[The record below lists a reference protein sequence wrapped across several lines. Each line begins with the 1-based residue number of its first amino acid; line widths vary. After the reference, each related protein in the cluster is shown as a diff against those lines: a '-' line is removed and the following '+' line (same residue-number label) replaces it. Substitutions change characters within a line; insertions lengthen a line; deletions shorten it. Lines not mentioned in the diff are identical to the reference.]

1 MPDKRCP
8 LCGKPNPEEA
18 ETCKY
23 CGARLK
29 PLIKGATPGSE
40 DQTLRR
46 PPLVGRN
53 ASDLGDSLP
62 DWLKDLRPSQGNIG
76 DETGG
81 MEGQPNEGDEPDSN
95 AEEPDWLSRIQSNSE
110 PAAEPIPPAELPDW
124 LAGLGTPK
132 PPSEPLDASNDETI
146 PGSAP
151 EPAAASEGLPDWLS
165 NLGKEKSGEQ
175 ESKPEELNWD
185 FLGITPEKGTESEYE
200 AVEEPVQDTPKA
212 EPAEEPLQEL
222 PNAGPASEE
231 SAAPEAAPGQVEA
244 QAAGGT
250 PPSEPASTPAEP
262 LPSEELPDWLKR
274 LDTQS
279 TPKTPGPS
287 VPAFV
292 EEESTP
298 QAAPQPEEAAPVP
311 EAPDLNALPDWIAQV
326 PSDAEAA
333 AEEPAGEP
341 PAEKP
346 EKPDQAEG
354 IAPAELPGWLQA
366 MRPVE
371 AAAPPLT
378 EAAGL
383 TRVEKAGPLAGLRGA
398 LSVESGTISTQKPK
412 VYSIKLQ
419 VTENQQAHMALME
432 ELLKTE
438 GESKPVAARKTAG
451 AQVILRILVALVLFL
466 AVLAPLWL
474 NTSIAPLPGAD
485 TASPEILDASRLV
498 STLAPGSVVL
508 LAFDYDPGLSGEM
521 DIATRTLVEQLMSKN
536 AFLAIASTSLSGPLL
551 AERILNGIRQTTGS
565 PYPSVA
571 NLGYVPGGAS
581 ALLSLAVNPRQ
592 VLPYDLHST
601 DMWVNS
607 PLQNVKT
614 LADFAMVVVFTE
626 KADTARSW
634 VEQVQPTLHTKNVPL
649 LMVVSA
655 QAEPMVLPY
664 YETTPKQVSGMIAG
678 LPGFAAYESLSGQAG
693 SARTYWDAFGSGM
706 LVAAG
711 LLILGGLLYGAIAGF
726 SQQKRAEGEGG
737 E

>member
-29 PLIKGATPGSE
+29 PLIIGATPGSE

-46 PPLVGRN
+46 PPLTGRN

-76 DETGG
+76 DETEG
-81 MEGQPNEGDEPDSN
+81 MEGQAGDSGESEPNAD
-95 AEEPDWLSRIQSNSE
+95 APDWLSRIQPSSE
-110 PAAEPIPPAELPDW
+110 PASEPIPPAELPDW
-124 LAGLGTPK
+124 LTGLGTPE
-132 PPSEPLDASNDETI
+132 PPSEPLDVSNEEPIPSRAS
-146 PGSAP
+146 

-165 NLGKEKSGEQ
+165 NLGKEKSSQQ
-175 ESKPEELNWD
+175 ENKSEELNWD
-185 FLGITPEKGTESEYE
+185 FLGTAPEKETGFGNE
-200 AVEEPVQDTPKA
+200 A
-212 EPAEEPLQEL
+212 AEEPLQEML
-222 PNAGPASEE
+222 NAEAESQQ
-231 SAAPEAAPGQVEA
+231 SAAPEAAPDQIEA
-244 QAAGGT
+244 QPAGE
-250 PPSEPASTPAEP
+250 PAVSEPASVPTMP
-262 LPSEELPDWLKR
+262 LPSEDMPDWLKR
-274 LDTQS
+274 LETQS
-279 TPKTPGPS
+279 PPKAPGPS
-287 VPAFV
+287 VPAFI
-292 EEESTP
+292 EEERAP
-298 QAAPQPEEAAPVP
+298 GAAPQPEEPAPIP
-311 EAPDLNALPDWIAQV
+311 ETPDLNELPDWISQV
-326 PSDAEAA
+326 PSEAEAA
-333 AEEPAGEP
+333 AEEPSVEP
-341 PAEKP
+341 SAETP
-346 EKPDQAEG
+346 EKPNQTEG
-354 IAPAELPGWLQA
+354 ITPAELPGWLQA

-371 AAAPPLT
+371 AAAPVLP

-398 LSVESGTISTQKPK
+398 LSVESGTLATQKPK

-438 GESKPVAARKTAG
+438 GESKPVAARKAAG
-451 AQVILRILVALVLFL
+451 TQVILRILVALVLFL

-485 TASPEILDASRLV
+485 TASPEVMDASRLV
-498 STLAPGSVVL
+498 SALAPGSLVL

-521 DIATRTLVEQLMSKN
+521 DIATKTLVEQLMSKN
-536 AFLAIASTSLSGPLL
+536 AYLTIASTSLSGPLL
-551 AERILNGIRQTTGS
+551 AERILNGISQTNGS
-565 PYPSVA
+565 PYSSVT

-581 ALLSLAVNPRQ
+581 ALLSLAKNPRQ
-592 VLPYDLHST
+592 VLPYDLRSI
-601 DMWVNS
+601 DIWVNS

-626 KADTARSW
+626 KADTARNW
-634 VEQVQPTLHTKNVPL
+634 VEQAQPTLRAKNVPL

-664 YETTPKQVSGMIAG
+664 YETTPKQVSGMISG
-678 LPGFAAYESLSGQAG
+678 LPGFAAYENISGQSG
-693 SARTYWDAFGSGM
+693 LSRTYWDAFGSGM

-711 LLILGGLLYGAIAGF
+711 LLILGGLLYGGIAGF